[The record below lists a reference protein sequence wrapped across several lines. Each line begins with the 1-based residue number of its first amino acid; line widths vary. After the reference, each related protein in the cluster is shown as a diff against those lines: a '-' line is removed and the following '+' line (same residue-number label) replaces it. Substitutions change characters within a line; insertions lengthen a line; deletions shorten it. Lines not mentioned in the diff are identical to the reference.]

1 MVVLNLSVLP
11 SHGCAEHHD
20 DIVPNGMV

>member
-1 MVVLNLSVLP
+1 VLNLSVLP